1 MDYNTMSL
9 YNIFDIMEERY
20 GICYNIEDVIVSHPD
35 DQLMQYYYE
44 RLTTFEVWESKR
56 ILFNH
61 LDDIGKTMFISMTD
75 QYGTE
80 WNLLEL
86 LRKNEDDALLKEFS
100 SYLDYLDRVA
110 SLYSFLKQDGY
121 DLSTI

>member
-1 MDYNTMSL
+1 MDYSTMSL

-20 GICYNIEDVIVSHPD
+20 GICCNIEDVIVSHPD

-61 LDDIGKTMFISMTD
+61 LDDIGKTMFISITD

-86 LRKNEDDALLKEFS
+86 LRKNEDDGLLKEFS

>member
-1 MDYNTMSL
+1 
-9 YNIFDIMEERY
+9 
-20 GICYNIEDVIVSHPD
+20 
-35 DQLMQYYYE
+35 
-44 RLTTFEVWESKR
+44 
-56 ILFNH
+56 
-61 LDDIGKTMFISMTD
+61 MFISITD